1 MAVYD
6 DPGITAN
13 DQCDTNELISEQD
26 PTAAYRRVTNW
37 AVEGRG
43 HTAPKHDFGHFWNMP
58 MVPIDLRDAISY

>member
-26 PTAAYRRVTNW
+26 PTAAYRRVTN
-37 AVEGRG
+37 
-43 HTAPKHDFGHFWNMP
+43 
-58 MVPIDLRDAISY
+58 